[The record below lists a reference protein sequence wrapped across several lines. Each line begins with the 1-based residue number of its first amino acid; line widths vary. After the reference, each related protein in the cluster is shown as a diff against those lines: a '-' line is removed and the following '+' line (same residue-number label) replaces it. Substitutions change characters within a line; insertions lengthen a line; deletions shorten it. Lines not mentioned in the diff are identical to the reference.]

1 LHPSGV
7 AYSSTS
13 FGWGN
18 GGNVTSAGWQVMLCD
33 PIWHVSSRSGV
44 ASRELLYSVYFT
56 LLFLLLRRQ
65 VSLHDVAKLEAVT
78 YSRCPVRRTCR
89 RSRCRSRS
97 TTTRRCTDRWHT
109 RTEPTC
115 TPSCLN
121 HTQQSHHPAGRHS
134 EYRRLPAARGSV
146 AEWLACWTQA
156 QNGLGSNRSRDVV
169 G

>member
-1 LHPSGV
+1 LACYIPRWYTRTKTVTHPGTNR
-7 AYSSTS
+7 ARRALTS
-13 FGWGN
+13 FMRR
-18 GGNVTSAGWQVMLCD
+18 TPLTTA
-33 PIWHVSSRSGV
+33 P
-44 ASRELLYSVYFT
+44 
-56 LLFLLLRRQ
+56 RRQ

-97 TTTRRCTDRWHT
+97 TTTRRCTHRWHT
-109 RTEPTC
+109 RTEPTY

-134 EYRRLPAARGSV
+134 ESRRLPAARGSV

-156 QNGLGSNRSRDVV
+156 QNDLGSNRSRDVV